1 MIRSKTATSLMAMAA
16 MVSLSSCQTPD
27 TTAASMSPRV
37 SGSETAALSHPNI
50 VIILAD
56 DMGWR
61 DVGYNGSE
69 IKTPNIDGLAAK
81 GVILDRYYAQP
92 TCSPTRSALM
102 TGHSPMRLGV
112 VQPLSKLAPTGLPLS
127 EKLLPQ
133 YLKEANYQT
142 VLTGKWHL
150 GGRQRA
156 YLPTERGFDQ
166 FYGSVNGG
174 IGYWD
179 HVHGGG
185 LDWQRNGKTL
195 REEGYSTDL
204 ITTEAIKLVRGR
216 DKSRP
221 LMLYAAFGAPHLP
234 NEAPEAAIAQYADIK
249 NPHRRVHAAMVTE
262 LDLAIGRLVET
273 LKSEGMLD
281 NTIIW
286 FMSDNGGLIASPPPS
301 FSVLGQQIAKME
313 AAAGTKLTPRFME
326 FLRVNNIEGG
336 SDNLPLKGAK
346 ATVYEG
352 AARVPSFVYW
362 QGKLSAKTSAQ
373 MITAQDV
380 LPTLLQGAGLKVPAR
395 LDGRSLWPALA
406 KANAKALR
414 VSDYVIQ
421 ASKGLGQDEAYYR
434 YPWKLVRI
442 DGAPEALYN
451 VEQDPSE
458 KTDLAELHP
467 NLVKKLS
474 AALTAFPRG
483 ASVQVSMKDAILD
496 PDFFGGKE
504 DRAPWA
510 DTVLGP
516 PPSED

>member
-1 MIRSKTATSLMAMAA
+1 MVGSKTAASLMAIAA

-27 TTAASMSPRV
+27 TTAASTSPRG
-37 SGSETAALSHPNI
+37 SSSETAALSHPNI

-61 DVGYNGSE
+61 DVGYHGSE
-69 IKTPNIDGLAAK
+69 IKTPNIDSLAAK

-112 VQPLSKLAPTGLPLS
+112 VQPLSKIAPTGIPLS

-142 VLTGKWHL
+142 VMTGKWHL

-156 YLPTERGFDQ
+156 YLPNARGFDQ
-166 FYGSVNGG
+166 FYGYVNGG

-204 ITTEAIKLVRGR
+204 LADQAIKLVRGR

-249 NPHRRVHAAMVTE
+249 NPHRRSHAAMVTQ
-262 LDLAIGRLVET
+262 LDTAIGRLVET
-273 LKSEGMLD
+273 LQSEGMLD

-301 FSVLGQQIAKME
+301 FTVLGQQIAKME

-326 FLRVNNIEGG
+326 FLRVNNTEGG
-336 SDNLPLKGAK
+336 SDNLPLKGGK
-346 ATVYEG
+346 ASVYEG

-362 QGKLSAKTSAQ
+362 QGKLSPKTSAQ

-380 LPTLLQGAGLKVPAR
+380 LPTLLQGAGLKVPSR
-395 LDGRSLWPALA
+395 LDGRSQWPALT
-406 KANAKALR
+406 KAKALP

-458 KTDLAELHP
+458 KTDLAARYPER
-467 NLVKKLS
+467 VKTLS

-483 ASVQVSMKDAILD
+483 PSVQVSMKDAILD

-504 DRAPWA
+504 DRPPWA

>member
-1 MIRSKTATSLMAMAA
+1 MIGSKTAASLMAIAA
-16 MVSLSSCQTPD
+16 MVSLSSCQTPN
-27 TTAASMSPRV
+27 TTAASMSPRG
-37 SGSETAALSHPNI
+37 SSSETAALSHPNI

-61 DVGYNGSE
+61 DVGYHGSE
-69 IKTPNIDGLAAK
+69 IKTPNIDALAAK

-92 TCSPTRSALM
+92 SCSPTRTALM
-102 TGHSPMRLGV
+102 TGRSPMRLGV

-142 VLTGKWHL
+142 FLTGKWHL

-166 FYGSVNGG
+166 FYGSLNGG

-204 ITTEAIKLVRGR
+204 ITTEAIKLVRDR

-234 NEAPEAAIAQYADIK
+234 NEAPDAAIAQYADIK

-262 LDLAIGRLVET
+262 LDSAIGRLVET

-301 FSVLGQQIAKME
+301 FTVLGQQIAKME

-326 FLRVNNIEGG
+326 FMRVNNIEGG

-346 ATVYEG
+346 ATVHEG

-362 QGKLSAKTSAQ
+362 QGKLSPKTSAQ

-380 LPTLLQGAGLKVPAR
+380 LPTLLQGAGLKVPTR

-406 KANAKALR
+406 KAKPLP

-458 KTDLAELHP
+458 KTDLAERYP
-467 NLVKKLS
+467 ERVKTLS

-483 ASVQVSMKDAILD
+483 PSVQVSMKDAILD

-510 DTVLGP
+510 DTVVGP
-516 PPSED
+516 PTSED